1 MVIAKYHPW
10 LPRTCGDVPYQWLS
24 YRNPA
29 DSRNRDRSLVTLA
42 CVHYLRTMVTI
53 RQPRLREVGD
63 WIFDGHGYET
73 VRDGHGYPDDMT
85 LANSFILYTALFL
98 CKKYALTF
106 YFNHNIKRLSL
117 LFRKP
122 NCNSLIQCKRILH
135 KNNYASMNM
144 IHKCFRNKVV
154 NKVHVTSKWW
164 K

>member
-1 MVIAKYHPW
+1 MAIAKYHPW

-98 CKKYALTF
+98 GI
-106 YFNHNIKRLSL
+106 NMLSL
-117 LFRKP
+117 FFQSQHKTSLLTLQKAKLQLF
-122 NCNSLIQCKRILH
+122 NSVQA
-135 KNNYASMNM
+135 NFA
-144 IHKCFRNKVV
+144 
-154 NKVHVTSKWW
+154 
-164 K
+164 